1 MSHSDPLVFLRYLD
15 VALIVLAAP
24 FVVLMGGSVL
34 GYAVAGGVWIVMR
47 FVAEAIERSARKS
60 KSPKAQ
66 VGINFGVFMG
76 RAWVMGIAILVV
88 GLAGE
93 REDGLMAA
101 LVALVAFSVYL
112 ATTLIIRPTERN
124 KPTS

>member
-1 MSHSDPLVFLRYLD
+1 M
-15 VALIVLAAP
+15 IVLAAP
-24 FVVLMGGSVL
+24 FVLLMGGPVL
-34 GYAVAGGVWIVMR
+34 GFAVAGGVWIVTR
-47 FVAEAIERSARKS
+47 FTAAAIERSARRS

-76 RAWVMGIAILVV
+76 RAWIMGIAILVV
-88 GLAGE
+88 GLAGD

-101 LVALVAFSVYL
+101 LLALVVFSVYL

-124 KPTS
+124 KPSS